1 MLDRWQIAIC
11 LIFLYGV
18 IQVANISNYH
28 VLLIEILRYLSGDM
42 PATLLK
48 YFENRDWSLN
58 LNFYNRWFFW

>member
-1 MLDRWQIAIC
+1 MLDRWQTAIC
-11 LIFLYGV
+11 LIFLYEV

-48 YFENRDWSLN
+48 YFEN
-58 LNFYNRWFFW
+58 

>member
-1 MLDRWQIAIC
+1 MLDRWQTAIC
-11 LIFLYGV
+11 LIFLYEV

-48 YFENRDWSLN
+48 YFENRYWSLKPN
-58 LNFYNRWFFW
+58 S